1 MAANY
6 RQIRANRANAAR
18 STGPR
23 SKAGKAAVRLNA
35 LLHGLA
41 AVAHYESGADQEVE
55 ALAHAIVDAARES
68 ELLALARQVADAES
82 RLRRVR
88 SAQMVLANTAR
99 PPENF
104 RADSPGLV
112 HVPRNAVFPLRNLDK
127 DFDAGTL
134 DRYERRARS
143 RRKFA
148 IRDYDAARAA
158 LAAHQRPVEN

>member
-1 MAANY
+1 MAISD

-23 SKAGKAAVRLNA
+23 TKAGKAAVRLNA
-35 LLHGLA
+35 LRHGLA
-41 AVAHYESGADQEVE
+41 AVSHYESGADQEVE
-55 ALAHAIVDAARES
+55 ALAHAIVDAERES
-68 ELLALARQVADAES
+68 ELLALAREVADAES

-99 PPENF
+99 PPENV
-104 RADSPGLV
+104 RADSPGLA
-112 HVPRNAVFPLRNLDK
+112 HVSRNAIIPLRNLDK
-127 DFDAGTL
+127 DFDAGNL
-134 DRYERRARS
+134 DRYERRAQS

-158 LAAHQRPVEN
+158 FAARQRTIEN